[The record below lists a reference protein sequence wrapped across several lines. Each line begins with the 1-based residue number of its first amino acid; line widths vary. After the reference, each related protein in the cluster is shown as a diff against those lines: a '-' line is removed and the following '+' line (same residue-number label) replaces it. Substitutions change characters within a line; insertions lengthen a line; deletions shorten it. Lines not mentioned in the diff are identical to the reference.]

1 MRSMNRTL
9 PTALAAVLLL
19 GVALAGH
26 AAGAAKDKNK
36 DLEATPQA
44 KAYAAL
50 RKALAAGDYEA
61 YKKCLT
67 SAGAKEIDRQI
78 KELNKTPKELMGF
91 LKEISPTDVKF
102 TDLKV
107 DGKKAVLS
115 ATGKM
120 DGTPA
125 KVAIDLEEEDGQ
137 WKVGKQHFSS

>member
-1 MRSMNRTL
+1 MRSMRGRFR
-9 PTALAAVLLL
+9 TALAAGLLL
-19 GVALAGH
+19 GIALAGRG
-26 AAGAAKDKNK
+26 AGAAKDKNK

-50 RKALAAGDYEA
+50 RNALAAGDYEA

-67 SAGAKEIDRQI
+67 SAGAKEIDRQT
-78 KELNKTPKELMGF
+78 KEMNKTPKEIMGF
-91 LKEISPTDVKF
+91 LRELSPTDVKF

-120 DGTPA
+120 DGSPT

>member
-9 PTALAAVLLL
+9 PTALAAVLML

-26 AAGAAKDKNK
+26 GAGAAKDKNK
-36 DLEATPQA
+36 DLEATPQV

-67 SAGAKEIDRQI
+67 SAGAREIDRQA
-78 KELNKTPKELMGF
+78 KEMNKTPKEIMGF
-91 LKEISPTDVKF
+91 LKELSPTDVKF

-120 DGTPA
+120 DGSPT

>member
-1 MRSMNRTL
+1 MRSMSGKFR
-9 PTALAAVLLL
+9 TALASVLML

-26 AAGAAKDKNK
+26 GAAAEKDKNK

-44 KAYAAL
+44 KSYAAL

-67 SAGAKEIDRQI
+67 SAGAKEIDRQT
-78 KELNKTPKELMGF
+78 KEMNKTPKEIMGF
-91 LKEISPTDVKF
+91 LKELSPTDVKF